1 MSETFITTHG
11 PDGEDV
17 LDWRENT
24 IVDALR
30 FHALRTPDLK
40 LYTLLG
46 DGENETDGI
55 TAVELDQHAKDLGSW
70 LRRLLPEK
78 ARAILLY
85 DNSLDYIRGLMACLV
100 SGIIPVSGV
109 HPKAFGARDRF
120 LAIRDDSEASAVI
133 GNKSVLAEF
142 QKVCGPPDDG
152 RRFLWIPTDSGRLPA
167 GTQTF
172 TPHSDD
178 LALIQYTSGSTRTPR
193 GVLLTHRNI
202 AHNLFRQAEAFGYRR
217 GDCGVNWL
225 PLSHDMGLIG
235 GALITL
241 GTGGRCVLLA
251 PEHVA
256 EKPVRWLRA
265 ISKYR
270 ATLSGGP
277 DFMYGLCARTIDDED
292 LHGLD
297 LSCWEIAFNGAEYIR
312 PDTMQNF
319 YRKFSPVGFDSQS
332 FFSCYGLAEAT
343 LLVTASTRGQ
353 GVRFQT
359 FSRHSLSCGQATV
372 SKEPLDQRQ
381 LASCG
386 AILED
391 IRIVIADEETNEKR
405 PDGRVGEIRIQSPGV
420 SPGYVNRKAE
430 NERVFGGGV
439 AGEQGTFLRTGDRG
453 FVCDGE
459 LYVVGRQDN
468 RITVGANILDPE
480 DIIACL
486 TKYADDIRMFSTT
499 VFLESRNQEAPLVI
513 ATELPSASE
522 VDKTALGQS
531 IGKTVCERFPVQK
544 CRVVFLRTG
553 SMLKT
558 PSGKI
563 RVGEM
568 REYLKS
574 EHPNVLGEELY
585 VQAGTPQVR
594 ILKFAHGKV

>member
-1 MSETFITTHG
+1 MNETFITTHG
-11 PDGEDV
+11 PDGEDI

-30 FHALRTPDLK
+30 FHALRTPDLQ

-46 DGENETDGI
+46 DGENETDGT
-55 TAVELDQHAKDLGSW
+55 TAAELDQHAKALGSW
-70 LRRLLPEK
+70 LRRLLPEG

-100 SGIIPVSGV
+100 SGIVPVSGV

-120 LAIRDDSEASAVI
+120 LAVRDDSEASAVI

-142 QKVCGPPDDG
+142 QKVCAPPDDG
-152 RRFLWIPTDSGRLPA
+152 RRFLWIPTDSGRLPS
-167 GTQTF
+167 GKQTF
-172 TPHSDD
+172 SPRSDD
-178 LALIQYTSGSTRTPR
+178 IALIQYTSGSTRTPR
-193 GVLLTHRNI
+193 GVVLTHRNI

-265 ISKYR
+265 ISRYR

-277 DFMYGLCARTIDDED
+277 DFMYGLCARTIEDED
-292 LHGLD
+292 QQGLD

-319 YRKFSPVGFDSQS
+319 HRKFAPVGFDNRS

-353 GVRFQT
+353 GVGFQS
-359 FSRHSLSCGQATV
+359 FSRHSLSQGEATP

-391 IRIVIADEETNEKR
+391 IRIFIANDETDEKL
-405 PDGRVGEIRIQSPGV
+405 PDGQVGEIRIQSPGV
-420 SPGYVNRKAE
+420 SSGYVNREAE

-439 AGEQGTFLRTGDRG
+439 VGEDGTFLRTGDRG
-453 FVCDGE
+453 FVRDGE

-468 RITVGANILDPE
+468 RITVGNMILDPE

-486 TKYADDIRMFSTT
+486 TNYADDIRMFSTT
-499 VFLESRNQEAPLVI
+499 VFLESQDQGAPLVI
-513 ATELPSASE
+513 AAELPSGSGT
-522 VDKTALGQS
+522 DKTILGQG

-544 CRVVFLRTG
+544 CRVVFLRAG
-553 SMLKT
+553 SMPKT

-568 REYLKS
+568 RERLKS
-574 EHPNVLGEELY
+574 DHVSVLGEEHY
-585 VQAGTPQVR
+585 TQAGTSQVR